1 MVERAANQKADGEA
15 RSNFAKSAC
24 KAPDFQGIVCI
35 SHPASRPPRTESRV
49 YGGMVLAESAI
60 QVC

>member
-35 SHPASRPPRTESRV
+35 SHPASRPAPHRIKGLWRH
-49 YGGMVLAESAI
+49 GFG
-60 QVC
+60 